1 MAKIV
6 RMHGT
11 DNTKN
16 IKGKH
21 KKLDE
26 AEEKLLNEMEIFNS
40 GMYYGRDMTVK
51 QLYDKIK
58 SIKDFHGAGK
68 KPYRILSVNPK
79 EVVIRDVR
87 YGEELTI
94 PMDEFAE
101 SLCLDSWER
110 TATNLKHYMP
120 VKHASAVAALFW
132 HIADQ
137 ERWGVAR
144 QLIREMFEGMIKK

>member
-1 MAKIV
+1 MVKILKINGADKAK
-6 RMHGT
+6 
-11 DNTKN
+11 KN
-16 IKGKH
+16 KSKTR
-21 KKLDE
+21 KSNE
-26 AEEKLLNEMEIFNS
+26 AEDKLLNEMDLYNS
-40 GMYYGRDMTVK
+40 GMYDGRDMTVK

-58 SIKDFHGAGK
+58 GIRDFHGAGK

-101 SLCLDSWER
+101 SLCFDSWER
-110 TATNLKHYMP
+110 TATTLKHYMP

-132 HIADQ
+132 YIADQ